1 MINILFI
8 IIIVLFAVGLYCK
21 NKNNILN
28 EYKNILDNR
37 IETFNNYGIKNM
49 ETFLDYSAVDKNKY
63 GPVENKRCPR
73 KEGDLHISFYQRD
86 PPKENG
92 WVFGYPNYR
101 NYLGGSSAIN

>member
-1 MINILFI
+1 MINILLI

-49 ETFLDYSAVDKNKY
+49 
-63 GPVENKRCPR
+63 
-73 KEGDLHISFYQRD
+73 
-86 PPKENG
+86 
-92 WVFGYPNYR
+92 
-101 NYLGGSSAIN
+101 